1 MDVRFYDFSFKLLYI
16 LPEHAVETG
25 IVSMNT
31 TTEFNGNG
39 SFELVFHDSD
49 LMSVIREH
57 INEMLVFWNGFQGY
71 ATGYLFETG
80 NTRIFGKHLNGLL
93 GRRIVLPDS
102 EPKTGTAE
110 EIVCSAVSSGFD
122 FLSVQRTAGFVKNV
136 TYTNK
141 NAVSADSYIQ
151 AVLSLDNAG
160 YKISADIVNK
170 KLYFAV
176 LLSKTN
182 PLMLSE
188 NNLNAYNFSEN
199 YDNKS
204 FANSGW
210 YLKKEETTTEE
221 GKTETVET
229 WTKLSEGSEKSGL
242 YRVDAIFKSDT
253 EDEAKNELAEAAA
266 SYEATA
272 DTKNITYGTDY
283 HLGDVVRLQVGSN
296 TVLRKVAAVNRWL
309 EDEYGEEPVLKEV
322 KDD

>member
-16 LPEHAVETG
+16 LPEYAAETG

-57 INEMLVFWNGFQGY
+57 INEMFVFWNGFQGY

-80 NTRIFGKHLNGLL
+80 NMRLFGKHLNGLL
-93 GRRIVLPDS
+93 GRRVILPDS
-102 EPKTGTAE
+102 EPKTGTVE
-110 EIVCSAVSSGFD
+110 EIACSAVSSGFD
-122 FLSVQRTAGFVKNV
+122 FLSVQRTAGFTKNV
-136 TYTNK
+136 AYTNK

-151 AVLSLDNAG
+151 AVLNLDNAG
-160 YKISADIVNK
+160 YKISADIVGK
-170 KLYFAV
+170 SLCFTV
-176 LLSKTN
+176 LLSKSN

-221 GKTETVET
+221 GKTETAET
-229 WTKLSEGSEKSGL
+229 WTRLSEGNEKSGL
-242 YRVDAIFKSDT
+242 YRADALFKSSS
-253 EDEAKNELAEAAA
+253 ENEARNELAKAVA

-272 DTKNITYGTDY
+272 DTRNITYGTDY
-283 HLGDVVRLQVGSN
+283 QLGDTVRLQVGSS
-296 TVLRKVAAVNRWL
+296 TVLRKVSAVNRWL